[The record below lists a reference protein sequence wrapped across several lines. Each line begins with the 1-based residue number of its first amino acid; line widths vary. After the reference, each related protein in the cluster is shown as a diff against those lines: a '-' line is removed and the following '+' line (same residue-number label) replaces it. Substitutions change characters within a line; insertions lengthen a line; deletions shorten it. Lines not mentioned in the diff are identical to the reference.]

1 MDTATRLIRV
11 KREPNVRFNDV
22 IAVRRIEK
30 LLMARDTATSW
41 LWRPATGLTSTTVY
55 DPKAV
60 LDVNQQYV
68 IETKLKNGCMVY
80 DSLLVKVANET
91 NVHVPKGFSP
101 NGDGPNDKLFPILVG
116 MNTMKYFRV

>member
-1 MDTATRLIRV
+1 METWSGLVGGKGD
-11 KREPNVRFNDV
+11 PNVGLNDV

-30 LLMARDTATSW
+30 LVMARDTATSW

-68 IETKLKNGCMVY
+68 IETKLKNGCRVY
-80 DSLLVKVANET
+80 ALSRIHN
-91 NVHVPKGFSP
+91 
-101 NGDGPNDKLFPILVG
+101 
-116 MNTMKYFRV
+116 